1 LRNDIFGGSK
11 VDAFFTVKNQGGFQ
25 MKKIIGLALALAAA
39 ALVFVGCSDSTGEGD
54 VDGNKWE
61 ATMTVDATGA
71 DGAVQDINGTNVQF
85 RRYWKQLGTKEEVA
99 GITTTITIDKAATN
113 GTNAAVVGLMF
124 DYNDGTRDDSKDFC
138 LVGINLY
145 RKGAPADGPQF
156 YVVRYEGI
164 QYQKKLTL
172 DTNWDDLIY
181 DVNNTSYNKNGEGVK
196 VGTDKNLTGTDTIA
210 WETLTKNQYT
220 VSEDGNTYTV
230 VVNIRPVLNEA
241 TKKGTAYEVR
251 LGKDVNTAVNSDSVA
266 TYTIPTTRN
275 SNYYT
280 KIKVGGETY
289 EVPCGGIAVYGCA
302 KSEKVVKGGTK
313 IVATYSN
320 TVRGTN
326 GKDQKIEGKTFGSE
340 ADLGRADT
348 GIIGNLQLASES
360 DDNITV
366 IVE

>member
-1 LRNDIFGGSK
+1 
-11 VDAFFTVKNQGGFQ
+11 
-25 MKKIIGLALALAAA
+25 
-39 ALVFVGCSDSTGEGD
+39 
-54 VDGNKWE
+54 
-61 ATMTVDATGA
+61 MTVDATGA
-71 DGAVQDINGTNVQF
+71 DGDVKDMNGNEVQL

-99 GITTTITIDKAATN
+99 GITTTITIDKAAINNTD
-113 GTNAAVVGLMF
+113 AAVVGLMF
-124 DYNDGTRDDSKDFC
+124 DYNNGTRDDSKDFC

-145 RKGAPADGPQF
+145 RNANPAVGSVKGPQF

-196 VGTDKNLTGTDTIA
+196 VGTDKNLTGTDTSA

-302 KSEKVVKGGTK
+302 KSKKVVTGGTK
-313 IVATYSN
+313 IIATYSN

-326 GKDQKIEGKTFGSE
+326 GKNQKIEGKNFGTKD
-340 ADLGRADT
+340 DLGRTDT
-348 GIIGNLQLASES
+348 GIIGNLQLTSEY

-366 IVE
+366 VVE